1 MIRQETLNCVERG
14 LLFVRV
20 RDELRMTLAA
30 YETLYESGVAFGIR
44 KSLMSEKGKVDI
56 IDKVKLFFPI
66 YTHVNQCRKIIILPN
81 FVFRHLK

>member
-56 IDKVKLFFPI
+56 IDKVKWVIFSYLYACESMSQNKYFTKFCI
-66 YTHVNQCRKIIILPN
+66 
-81 FVFRHLK
+81 

>member
-1 MIRQETLNCVERG
+1 M
-14 LLFVRV
+14 RV

-56 IDKVKLFFPI
+56 IDKVKWVIFSYL
-66 YTHVNQCRKIIILPN
+66 YAYQTLLQD
-81 FVFRHLK
+81 